1 MPVEK
6 KSNNLPVKKQGG
18 ARPGAGRLNKQ
29 TADVKALA
37 QSYGEQAIMTLVN
50 IMTSGE
56 SDTSRASAANALL
69 DRGFGR
75 PVQSVDANVS
85 GALNLNLNVTFS

>member
-6 KSNNLPVKKQGG
+6 ISKKPRGG
-18 ARPGAGRLNKQ
+18 ARPGSGRKKGALNKQ

-50 IMTSGE
+50 IMTAGE

-85 GALNLNLNVTFS
+85 GALGLNLNVTFG